1 MVDHTISPNFNIH
14 IETNPDKSQQELF
27 NSEDL
32 LIENQHKI
40 VESIIQKMALSVCP
54 PNTELHMVP
63 LSVINEAWK
72 IFNMVSVMGNALAE
86 AKGEFPQSKE

>member
-1 MVDHTISPNFNIH
+1 MTDHTIEANFNIH
-14 IETNPDKSQQELF
+14 IETNTDKSQQELN
-27 NSEDL
+27 NSKDL

-86 AKGEFPQSKE
+86 AKGKFNKSEE

>member
-14 IETNPDKSQQELF
+14 IETNTDKSQ
-27 NSEDL
+27 DL

-86 AKGEFPQSKE
+86 AKGKFNKSEE

>member
-14 IETNPDKSQQELF
+14 IETNRNSSCNSSCIDKSQ
-27 NSEDL
+27 DL

-86 AKGEFPQSKE
+86 AKGKFKE

>member
-14 IETNPDKSQQELF
+14 IETNTDKSQ
-27 NSEDL
+27 DL

-86 AKGEFPQSKE
+86 AKGKFKE